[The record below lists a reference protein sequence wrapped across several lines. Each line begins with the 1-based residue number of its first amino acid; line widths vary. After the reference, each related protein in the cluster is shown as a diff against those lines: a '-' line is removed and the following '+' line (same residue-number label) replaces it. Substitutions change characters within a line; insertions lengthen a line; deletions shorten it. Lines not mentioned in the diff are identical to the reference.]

1 MTTRRRNAAQTEIDM
16 IIADAVSALPPPL
29 PPPTHD
35 GNGVGA
41 RDSNGVGARD
51 SNGVGARDVGTGVTS
66 QYALPPKEVRG

>member
-29 PPPTHD
+29 PPPTDD
-35 GNGVGA
+35 GN
-41 RDSNGVGARD
+41 SVGARD
-51 SNGVGARDVGTGVTS
+51 SNGVGARDVGTGVTL

>member
-29 PPPTHD
+29 PLPPPTHD

-41 RDSNGVGARD
+41 RDGNGVSARE
-51 SNGVGARDVGTGVTS
+51 VGTGVTS
-66 QYALPPKEVRG
+66 QYVLPPKEVRG

>member
-51 SNGVGARDVGTGVTS
+51 VGTGVTS

>member
-41 RDSNGVGARD
+41 RDG
-51 SNGVGARDVGTGVTS
+51 NGVGARDVGTGVTS